1 MNILIQSA
9 IFGFIGGIT
18 RTLVGILK
26 HKNEKFKWGKLLF
39 TVIASGVIGVFTGL
53 LITSDYKLTLLAG
66 YAGTD
71 ILEGIYKSFSVQK
84 VYVAPS
90 TRK

>member
-18 RTLVGILK
+18 RALVGILK

-71 ILEGIYKSFSVQK
+71 LIEGLYKAAKERGVFG
-84 VYVAPS
+84 
-90 TRK
+90 